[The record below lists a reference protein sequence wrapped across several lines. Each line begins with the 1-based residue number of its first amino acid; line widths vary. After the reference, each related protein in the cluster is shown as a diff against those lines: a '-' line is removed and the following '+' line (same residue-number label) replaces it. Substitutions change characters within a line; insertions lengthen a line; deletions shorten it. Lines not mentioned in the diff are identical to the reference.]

1 MEEEPGGL
9 QSIGSQ
15 SQTQLRQ
22 LSTAQCCYYLNMLYV
37 KELSNFLVSSII
49 MHSHQN
55 FNHEN
60 LFKILLLIDKLLFY
74 SDAFAKVRFKK
85 RTLPGTLDP

>member
-1 MEEEPGGL
+1 M
-9 QSIGSQ
+9 
-15 SQTQLRQ
+15 
-22 LSTAQCCYYLNMLYV
+22 Y
-37 KELSNFLVSSII
+37 
-49 MHSHQN
+49 SHQN

-60 LFKILLLIDKLLFY
+60 LFTILLLIDKLLFY